1 MCIRDRFSLGSSLDG
16 WLKDRGEAIC
26 VGRSWLPLLSPS
38 LATASAFAIG
48 ESQAALSV
56 ALDLTDQG
64 ELEHYRFCLT
74 QICPDATV
82 DQDALEALAHRK
94 PKARTTPAALK
105 PLKAQITVLEQLVKV
120 TTVLRER
127 RLQAGSIDLNL
138 PMPPLERLGDL
149 LEPPPDGSRQGW
161 LLEHDTSHP
170 AALLREAIL
179 VAGRALGRHFTAL
192 ELPALF
198 AINPP
203 AEAAEINEVAKTALA
218 LELPLELSA
227 DGNASA
233 AELAAAFAGTDRSR
247 ALQQQLRDCLRP
259 VQLSEEP
266 DVHAMAGEPEALA
279 PWCCPTL
286 HYADIWNQQ
295 LLVTLLVHGK
305 DRPTVRHKSG
315 LDLASDSCHGA
326 IEWALLTP
334 TQLGA
339 FQEARRQGLVQ
350 RLNGRSRLLGEFQAD
365 ALAMAQARHAEPL
378 VGRSLPGVISG
389 VQSYGFFVE
398 VPPSQV
404 EGLVHVS
411 SLRDDW
417 YEYRSRQNRLVG
429 RKSRR
434 TYMVGDPV
442 EVDIQ
447 KVDALRHQIDLAV
460 LQPELSEADTPSQ
473 PGDDEADGESVD
485 GTEA

>member
-1 MCIRDRFSLGSSLDG
+1 
-16 WLKDRGEAIC
+16 
-26 VGRSWLPLLSPS
+26 
-38 LATASAFAIG
+38 
-48 ESQAALSV
+48 
-56 ALDLTDQG
+56 
-64 ELEHYRFCLT
+64 
-74 QICPDATV
+74 
-82 DQDALEALAHRK
+82 
-94 PKARTTPAALK
+94 
-105 PLKAQITVLEQLVKV
+105 
-120 TTVLRER
+120 
-127 RLQAGSIDLNL
+127 
-138 PMPPLERLGDL
+138 
-149 LEPPPDGSRQGW
+149 
-161 LLEHDTSHP
+161 
-170 AALLREAIL
+170 
-179 VAGRALGRHFTAL
+179 
-192 ELPALF
+192 
-198 AINPP
+198 
-203 AEAAEINEVAKTALA
+203 
-218 LELPLELSA
+218 
-227 DGNASA
+227 
-233 AELAAAFAGTDRSR
+233 
-247 ALQQQLRDCLRP
+247 
-259 VQLSEEP
+259 
-266 DVHAMAGEPEALA
+266 MAGEPEALA

-334 TQLGA
+334 TQLGG

-350 RLNGRSRLLGEFQAD
+350 RLNGRSRLLAEFQAD
-365 ALAMAQARHAEPL
+365 ALAMAQARHCEPL
-378 VGRSLPGVISG
+378 VGRFLPGVISG

-442 EVDIQ
+442 EVEIQ
-447 KVDALRHQIDLAV
+447 KVDALRHQIDLV
-460 LQPELSEADTPSQ
+460 VQQPELPEPETPSS
-473 PGDDEADGESVD
+473 PSEGSSDREAVD